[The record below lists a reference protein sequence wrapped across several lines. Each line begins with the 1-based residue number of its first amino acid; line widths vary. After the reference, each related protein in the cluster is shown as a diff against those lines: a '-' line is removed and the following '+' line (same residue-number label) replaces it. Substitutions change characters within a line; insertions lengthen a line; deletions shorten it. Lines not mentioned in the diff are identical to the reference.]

1 MNAKVYWANVV
12 ICISV
17 IIFCGVKVM
26 LDPEPTTTSIYLP
39 IMSGIVGYFVP
50 NPTKKKDNQDINQ
63 LVSSNS
69 SSEGII
75 RHFGAESSINSIPQ
89 SPPLSPAQIPHIQIS

>member
-1 MNAKVYWANVV
+1 MNTKVYWANVI

-17 IIFCGVKVM
+17 IIFCAVKVM

-50 NPTKKKDNQDINQ
+50 SPTKKKEGEFNNTQ
-63 LVSSNS
+63 LISSNTS
-69 SSEGII
+69 QTSV
-75 RHFGAESSINSIPQ
+75 NSIPQ
-89 SPPLSPAQIPHIQIS
+89 SPPLSPAQIPHIQIL